1 MDTDYSN
8 ICQLLIQKGE
18 LKQQIYSSTL
28 ESMELF
34 KQCAKE
40 FEDYYEENCAEQ
52 HPRVTV
58 DYNGKNLHE
67 FKLRFA
73 GDVLIFLM
81 HTNIFEFPRDH
92 EVMKTPYIREDQ
104 TRSYCGV
111 IHIFNFLS
119 DSFRYNRINDSGYM
133 IGRIFINKDKH
144 FYVEGKRELA
154 KVLNNFNN
162 RELDKQSVEEILMSA
177 IQYTINFD
185 LLVPEYSNLVEISVN
200 DILQIEDQNMILK
213 TGKRLGFRFEQ
224 DKNE

>member
-185 LLVPEYSNLVEISVN
+185 LLVPEYSNLVEITVN

-213 TGKRLGFRFEQ
+213 TGNRLGFRFEPD
-224 DKNE
+224 DK

>member
-185 LLVPEYSNLVEISVN
+185 LLVPEYSNLVEIPVN

-213 TGKRLGFRFEQ
+213 TGKRLGFRFEPD
-224 DKNE
+224 DK

>member
-119 DSFRYNRINDSGYM
+119 DSFRYNRLNASGYM

-213 TGKRLGFRFEQ
+213 TGKRLGFRFEPD
-224 DKNE
+224 DK

>member
-1 MDTDYSN
+1 METDYSN
-8 ICQLLIQKGE
+8 ICDLLIKKGE

-213 TGKRLGFRFEQ
+213 TGKRLGFRFEPD
-224 DKNE
+224 DK

>member
-1 MDTDYSN
+1 MSTDHSR
-8 ICQLLIQKGE
+8 ICQLLINKGE
-18 LKQQIYSSTL
+18 LKQQIYTSTL
-28 ESMELF
+28 ETMELF
-34 KQCAKE
+34 KECAKE
-40 FEDYYEENCAEQ
+40 FEDYYEENYAEQ

-67 FKLRFA
+67 FKLKFA

-81 HTNIFEFPRDH
+81 HTNIFEFPRNH
-92 EVMKTPYIREDQ
+92 EVMKTPYIKEDK

-111 IHIFNFLS
+111 IHIFNFLA

-144 FYVEGKRELA
+144 FYVEGKHELA
-154 KVLNNFNN
+154 TVLNNFNDK
-162 RELDKQSVEEILMSA
+162 ELDRDAVVEILQSA
-177 IQYTINFD
+177 IEYTVNFD

-213 TGKRLGFRFEQ
+213 TGKRLGFRFEP
-224 DKNE
+224 DRA

>member
-1 MDTDYSN
+1 MDPDYSN

-18 LKQQIYSSTL
+18 LKQQIYTSTL

-81 HTNIFEFPRDH
+81 HTNIFEFPRYH

-213 TGKRLGFRFEQ
+213 TGKRLGFRFEPD
-224 DKNE
+224 DK

>member
-8 ICQLLIQKGE
+8 ICQLLIKKGE

-185 LLVPEYSNLVEISVN
+185 LLVPEYSNLVEITVN

-213 TGKRLGFRFEQ
+213 TGKRLGFRFEPD
-224 DKNE
+224 DK

>member
-1 MDTDYSN
+1 MDPDYSN

-18 LKQQIYSSTL
+18 LKQQIYTSTL

-213 TGKRLGFRFEQ
+213 TGKRLGFRFEPD
-224 DKNE
+224 DK

>member
-18 LKQQIYSSTL
+18 LKQQIYTSTL

-185 LLVPEYSNLVEISVN
+185 LLVPEYSNLVEITVN

-213 TGKRLGFRFEQ
+213 TGKRLGFRFEPD
-224 DKNE
+224 DK

>member
-92 EVMKTPYIREDQ
+92 EVMKTPYVRDDPR
-104 TRSYCGV
+104 RSYCGV

-213 TGKRLGFRFEQ
+213 TGKRLGFRFEPD
-224 DKNE
+224 DK

>member
-1 MDTDYSN
+1 METDYSD

-52 HPRVTV
+52 HPRVSV

-162 RELDKQSVEEILMSA
+162 RELDKESVEEILRSA

-213 TGKRLGFRFEQ
+213 TGKRLGFRFEPD
-224 DKNE
+224 DK

>member
-1 MDTDYSN
+1 METDYSN
-8 ICQLLIQKGE
+8 ICDLLIQKGE

-40 FEDYYEENCAEQ
+40 FEDYYEEHCAEE

-213 TGKRLGFRFEQ
+213 TGKRLGFRFEPD
-224 DKNE
+224 DK

>member
-1 MDTDYSN
+1 METDYSN
-8 ICQLLIQKGE
+8 ICDLLIKKGE

-162 RELDKQSVEEILMSA
+162 RELDKESVEEILMSA

-213 TGKRLGFRFEQ
+213 TGKRLGFRFEPD
-224 DKNE
+224 DK

>member
-1 MDTDYSN
+1 METDYSD
-8 ICQLLIQKGE
+8 ICDLLIRKGE

-40 FEDYYEENCAEQ
+40 FEDYYEEHCAEE

-119 DSFRYNRINDSGYM
+119 DSFRYNRINDAGYM

-162 RELDKQSVEEILMSA
+162 RELDKQSVEEILRSA

-213 TGKRLGFRFEQ
+213 TGKRLGFRFEP
-224 DKNE
+224 DEK

>member
-1 MDTDYSN
+1 METDYSD

-52 HPRVTV
+52 HPRVSV

-144 FYVEGKRELA
+144 FYVAGKRELA

-162 RELDKQSVEEILMSA
+162 RELDKQSVEEILRSA

-213 TGKRLGFRFEQ
+213 TGKRLGFRFEPD
-224 DKNE
+224 DK

>member
-1 MDTDYSN
+1 METDYSD
-8 ICQLLIQKGE
+8 ICDLLIRKGE

-40 FEDYYEENCAEQ
+40 FEDYYEEHCAEE

-162 RELDKQSVEEILMSA
+162 RELDKQSVEEILRSA

-213 TGKRLGFRFEQ
+213 TGKRLGFRFEPD
-224 DKNE
+224 DK

>member
-1 MDTDYSN
+1 MDPDYSN

-185 LLVPEYSNLVEISVN
+185 LLVPEYSNLVEITVN

-213 TGKRLGFRFEQ
+213 TGKRLGFRFEPD
-224 DKNE
+224 DK

>member
-1 MDTDYSN
+1 MDPDYSN

-162 RELDKQSVEEILMSA
+162 RELDKQSAMTANRFRMCRVASRKKV
-177 IQYTINFD
+177 TKF
-185 LLVPEYSNLVEISVN
+185 SNSTTTKMEPTRSS
-200 DILQIEDQNMILK
+200 
-213 TGKRLGFRFEQ
+213 
-224 DKNE
+224 

>member
-18 LKQQIYSSTL
+18 LKQQIYTSTL

-213 TGKRLGFRFEQ
+213 TGKRLGFRFEPD
-224 DKNE
+224 DK

>member
-1 MDTDYSN
+1 METDYSD

-52 HPRVTV
+52 HPRVSV

-144 FYVEGKRELA
+144 FYVEGKRDLA

-162 RELDKQSVEEILMSA
+162 RELDKQSVEEILRSA

-213 TGKRLGFRFEQ
+213 TGKRLGFRFEPD
-224 DKNE
+224 DK

>member
-18 LKQQIYSSTL
+18 LKQQIYTSTL

-111 IHIFNFLS
+111 IHIC
-119 DSFRYNRINDSGYM
+119 FRSCCR
-133 IGRIFINKDKH
+133 K
-144 FYVEGKRELA
+144 
-154 KVLNNFNN
+154 
-162 RELDKQSVEEILMSA
+162 
-177 IQYTINFD
+177 
-185 LLVPEYSNLVEISVN
+185 
-200 DILQIEDQNMILK
+200 
-213 TGKRLGFRFEQ
+213 
-224 DKNE
+224 

>member
-1 MDTDYSN
+1 METDYSD

-52 HPRVTV
+52 HPRVSV

-162 RELDKQSVEEILMSA
+162 RELDKQSVEEILRSA

-213 TGKRLGFRFEQ
+213 TGKRLGFRFEPD
-224 DKNE
+224 DK

>member
-1 MDTDYSN
+1 MDPDYSN

-213 TGKRLGFRFEQ
+213 TGKRLGFRFEPD
-224 DKNE
+224 DK

>member
-1 MDTDYSN
+1 METDYSD

-185 LLVPEYSNLVEISVN
+185 LLVPEYSNLVEITVN

-213 TGKRLGFRFEQ
+213 TGKRLGFRFEPD
-224 DKNE
+224 DK